1 MKEKSENMDNKL
13 KKLNRRELLK
23 ILVAQQKEIES
34 LNDQLQQ
41 CQEALNNKQIQ
52 IEKAGSLAEA
62 SLALNQ
68 VIEHAQQAAD
78 QYLLNLQTK
87 EEEMKQKEAEVLAWC
102 EDMKRYTKEECERMI
117 RDYQQK
123 MKEA

>member
-87 EEEMKQKEAEVLAWC
+87 EEEMKQKEAEVLVWC

>member
-117 RDYQQK
+117 RDYQKK

>member
-1 MKEKSENMDNKL
+1 MKEKSENMENKL

-23 ILVAQQKEIES
+23 ILVAQQKVIES

-102 EDMKRYTKEECERMI
+102 EDMKRCTKEECERMI

>member
-1 MKEKSENMDNKL
+1 MKEKSENMENKL

>member
-1 MKEKSENMDNKL
+1 MDNKL